1 MKNSGLSNIKAPLKK
16 ELNNFDNFFKT
27 AVKSNVP
34 LLNLIMNYILR
45 SKGKQMRPVV
55 VLYSAKMLGEINET
69 TYRAATLIELLHTA
83 TLVHDDVVDDSDK
96 RRNMF
101 TVNALWKNKVAVLAG
116 DYLLSRGMLTAL
128 ESKDYELLEIV
139 SRAVKDM
146 SEGELL
152 QMEKAR
158 RLDITEDVYFEIIK
172 KKTASLM
179 AAAFGCGAASVS
191 NDMEQ
196 VEKMRKIGEWAG
208 IAFQIKDDLLDYS
221 KTGITGKP
229 TGADIKEKKMTLP
242 LIYMLQNVQAAN
254 KREIIR
260 TFKKRNVTAK
270 DIEKIIDAVKNSKGI
285 EYAEKMMNL
294 YKDKAI
300 KLLREFPKNDSRQA
314 LEDII
319 IYSVERKK

>member
-1 MKNSGLSNIKAPLKK
+1 MKSAVLSEIKAPIKK
-16 ELNNFDNFFKT
+16 ELNNFETFFKA

-34 LLNLIMNYILR
+34 LLNIIMNYIL
-45 SKGKQMRPVV
+45 STKGKQIRPVV
-55 VLYSAKMLGEINET
+55 VLYSAKMLGGINET

-83 TLVHDDVVDDSDK
+83 TLVHDDVVDNSDH
-96 RRNMF
+96 RRNLF

-128 ESKDYELLEIV
+128 ESKDYELLEII

-158 RLDITEDVYFEIIK
+158 RLDITEEVYFEVIR

-191 NDMEQ
+191 NNMEEI
-196 VEKMRKIGEWAG
+196 EKMRQIGEWAG
-208 IAFQIKDDLLDYS
+208 IAFQIKDDLLDYN
-221 KTGITGKP
+221 KKNITGKP
-229 TGADIKEKKMTLP
+229 KGTDIKEKKMTLP
-242 LIYMLQNVQAAN
+242 LINMLQHIPGKQ
-254 KREIIR
+254 KRDIIR
-260 TFKKRNVTAK
+260 TFKKKNVTAK
-270 DIEKIIDAVKNSKGI
+270 DVDKIIIAVKSSNGM
-285 EYAEKMMNL
+285 EYAKRIMNE
-294 YKDKAI
+294 YKNRAI
-300 KLLREFPKNDSRQA
+300 NLLNEFPDNPSRKA

-319 IYSVERKK
+319 TYSIERAK